1 VLEKEAFDLVILD
14 VSLPDVNGID
24 VCSRIRELPNHK
36 KPPIVVMTVDST
48 AENRAHSGLNGWDD
62 FMSKPFN
69 MRELA
74 VKAATWVA
82 RQQCGLR
89 N

>member
-1 VLEKEAFDLVILD
+1 MPVCGKIRDL
-14 VSLPDVNGID
+14 PT
-24 VCSRIRELPNHK
+24 HK
-36 KPPIVVMTVDST
+36 KTPVVVMTGDSNT
-48 AENRAHSGLNGWDD
+48 KNGEHIGRNGWDD
-62 FMSKPFN
+62 VMSKPFN